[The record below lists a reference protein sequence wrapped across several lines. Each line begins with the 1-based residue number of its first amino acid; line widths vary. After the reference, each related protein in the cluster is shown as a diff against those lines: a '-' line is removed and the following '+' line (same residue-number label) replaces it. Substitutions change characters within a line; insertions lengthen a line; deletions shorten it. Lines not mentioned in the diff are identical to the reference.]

1 MKEMKSSY
9 LFGILLILATAFTNM
24 AMAQQLPASYKKYEK
39 NMPGSVK
46 KAIIKMQATPRRS
59 NVMANA
65 AMRPVQLHSQQRGT
79 VSDRERVLAML
90 LERKSNPKSSPAQ
103 SLANVSRNSY
113 QAQGRMMQMQQRQR
127 HAAAYQSEA
136 QKKAERKATADKV
149 LAQMKRKR

>member
-1 MKEMKSSY
+1 MRSSY
-9 LFGILLILATAFTNM
+9 LFGILLILTTAFTNM

-46 KAIIKMQATPRRS
+46 KAIIKMQVNPRRS

-65 AMRPVQLHSQQRGT
+65 AMRPVQLNAQQRG
-79 VSDRERVLAML
+79 VISDRERVLAML
-90 LERKSNPKSSPAQ
+90 LERKSNPKTSPVQ
-103 SLANVSRNSY
+103 SLANVKRNTY
-113 QAQGRMMQMQQRQR
+113 PAQARMTQLQGRQRSF
-127 HAAAYQSEA
+127 AAPRSEA